1 MSKRNDCLIDTG
13 SLVATME
20 ACLSEIAEE
29 MKLFRKEMEKQTK
42 LLGEILKQ
50 GCE

>member
-1 MSKRNDCLIDTG
+1 MTKRNDCSMDTG
-13 SLVATME
+13 SIVATME
-20 ACLSEIAEE
+20 AFLSEISDE

-42 LLGEILKQ
+42 LLGEKLKQ